1 MYESHI
7 HPFILVLLFFLE
19 ARKVNFYVVIEPS
32 KKTKNKKKRMQQCMR
47 ENECTA
53 QNDPK

>member
-47 ENECTA
+47 EVKRVHCSE
-53 QNDPK
+53 